1 MINDNVL
8 AIHDICS
15 YSKSSLTVVIP
26 IMETLGIEVAP
37 MPTALLSTQSDGF
50 KNVYLKDEE
59 ESVNAI
65 FNKFKDEEFS
75 FSSVYS
81 GFLANH
87 KQVSKVKEICQYYKD
102 KDNSLIIVD
111 PVLGDN
117 NKLYDSITEKHII
130 EMKKLVSIADY
141 ITPNITEAALLVD
154 SKMKDSYSIDEIK
167 EILISLS
174 NLGPKNAI
182 ITSIKLDK
190 NDTNIFNASID
201 SNKKIN
207 FYSSEKVDVH
217 YPGTGDMFTSLLASK
232 LIDGHTF
239 GEAIIFA
246 TGVTYDTI
254 VATVENKRDTKLGI
268 STIEA
273 IKLIK

>member
-87 KQVSKVKEICQYYKD
+87 KQVSIVKEICQYYKD

-117 NKLYDSITEKHII
+117 NKLYDSITEKHVI
-130 EMKKLVSIADY
+130 EMKELVSIADY

-154 SKMKDSYSIDEIK
+154 SKMKHSYSIDEIK